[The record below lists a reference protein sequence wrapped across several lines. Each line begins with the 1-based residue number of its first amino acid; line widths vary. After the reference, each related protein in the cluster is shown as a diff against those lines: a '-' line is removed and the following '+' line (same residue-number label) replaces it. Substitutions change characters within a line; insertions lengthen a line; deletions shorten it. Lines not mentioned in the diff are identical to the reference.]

1 MPVLSTGRHMWS
13 SEPAPVQPAAQQW
26 CPSFDS
32 ARAQPMV
39 NGDPSEWG
47 SPFLQDSG
55 SLFATRHSL
64 QKSLEQLLKQ
74 QSLRAAGEKAEAG
87 STEIRASTAIGP
99 PEEAAIHSGPR

>member
-1 MPVLSTGRHMWS
+1 MPVMSSCQHMLS
-13 SEPAPVQPAAQQW
+13 SEPVSAQSTAQW
-26 CPSFDS
+26 CPSFSS
-32 ARAQPMV
+32 AHAQPMV
-39 NGDPSEWG
+39 NVNPSEWG

-74 QSLRAAGEKAEAG
+74 QSLRAAGEKADAG

-99 PEEAAIHSGPR
+99 AEQAAIHSGPR